1 MKVYKIDFSFDNN
14 EPVFGA
20 KENFKIENSKF
31 TKEEIEETTVI
42 EFYTFE

>member
-31 TKEEIEETTVI
+31 YKRRNSR
-42 EFYTFE
+42 FFKLD

>member
-20 KENFKIENSKF
+20 KENFKPGWQQPPCSYF
-31 TKEEIEETTVI
+31 PSR
-42 EFYTFE
+42 